1 MEKNISICGSDC
13 SACYCF
19 EQKMCN
25 GCNECKG
32 RVFHCSEGQECS
44 IYHCCDSVHNYSNC
58 LECKDIPCDIWKKT
72 RDPKFSDA
80 EFEKNIMDRIEL
92 LKTVNSKA

>member
-44 IYHCCDSVHNYSNC
+44 IYHCCVSVHNYSNC
-58 LECKDIPCDIWKKT
+58 LECKDIPWDIWKKT

-80 EFEKNIMDRIEL
+80 KFEKNIMDRIEL